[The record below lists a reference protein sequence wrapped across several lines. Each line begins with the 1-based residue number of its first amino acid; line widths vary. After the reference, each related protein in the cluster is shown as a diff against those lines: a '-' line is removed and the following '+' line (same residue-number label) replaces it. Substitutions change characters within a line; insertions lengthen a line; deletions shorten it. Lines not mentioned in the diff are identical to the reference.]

1 MTISGTDIKTE
12 FGLRLIRLT
21 DYYNMPARKRI
32 LSVPAFNENDIKYEP
47 RKAVMKLFGKYEDQA
62 EMVTNIEGFKTLIKS
77 ATDHTIVIG
86 ARNITIEGVF
96 AEGIKVD
103 VRKSA
108 VIIDLVVTIIE
119 T

>member
-1 MTISGTDIKTE
+1 MTISGTDIRDE
-12 FGLRLIRLT
+12 YGLRLIKLT
-21 DYYNMPARKRI
+21 DYYNLPARKPI
-32 LSVPAFNENDIKYEP
+32 LNVPAFEENDIKYEP
-47 RKAVMKLFGKYEDQA
+47 RKAVMKLFGKYDDQD
-62 EMVTNIEGFKTLIKS
+62 EMATKIEGFKTLIKS

-86 ARNITIEGVF
+86 ARNITIDGVF

-108 VIIDLVVTIIE
+108 VIIDIVVTLLE